1 MKTVEQ
7 WINELSN
14 KSDKMI
20 LDVLQDTLNQIE
32 FLESIYI
39 TGRQNN
45 VFSKQFNDSAYIER
59 QSLCQLSSALYYIKR
74 ERKI

>member
-7 WINELSN
+7 WISELSN

-20 LDVLQDTLNQIE
+20 LDVLQDTLNQID

-39 TGRQNN
+39 TGKQNN

>member
-1 MKTVEQ
+1 MQQ

-14 KSDKMI
+14 KSDNVI
-20 LDVLQDTLNQIE
+20 LSVLEDTLKEIE

-45 VFSKQFNDSAYIER
+45 VFSKQFNDAAYNER
-59 QSLCQLSSALYYIKR
+59 QSLCQLSSALYHIKR
-74 ERKI
+74 ERKL

>member
-1 MKTVEQ
+1 MQQ

-14 KSDKMI
+14 KSDNRI
-20 LDVLQDTLNQIE
+20 LSLLENTLKDIE

-39 TGRQNN
+39 TGKQNN
-45 VFSKQFNDSAYIER
+45 VFSKNFNDAAYNER
-59 QSLCQLSSALYYIKR
+59 QALCQLSSALYYIKR